1 MNPIINI
8 QNIYKNYHTKHN
20 SVCALNNISLQIFP
34 GSYTT
39 IIGKSGS
46 GKSTLMNIIGCLDT
60 PTYGK
65 YFLNGDDISKLD
77 KSKIAKIRNK
87 TIGFIFQNF
96 NLISNLSAIENV
108 ELPLTYRKI
117 PKDTRRQIAKQ
128 ALQKVGLENR
138 LNHRPYELSGG
149 QQQRVAIARAIA
161 GTPPIIV
168 ADEPTGNLD
177 SKCEAE
183 ILSLLKKLHQSGHT
197 LIIITHNKKIAD
209 DSPNKITIIDG
220 KIYSTHTKNNITIN
234 TH

>member
-8 QNIYKNYHTKHN
+8 QNISKNYRTKYHT
-20 SVCALNNISLQIFP
+20 VCALNDVSLQIFP

-46 GKSTLMNIIGCLDT
+46 GKSTLMNIIGCLDM
-60 PTYGK
+60 PTCGK
-65 YFLNGDDISKLD
+65 YFLNGDDISTLNKPTLAKL
-77 KSKIAKIRNK
+77 RNK

-96 NLISNLSAIENV
+96 NLIPNLSALENV
-108 ELPLTYRKI
+108 ELPLTYRKL
-117 PKDTRRQIAKQ
+117 PKDIRRKIAKE
-128 ALQKVGLENR
+128 ALQKVGLADR

-161 GTPPIIV
+161 GTPPIIL

-197 LIIITHNKKIAD
+197 IIIITHDKKIAD
-209 DSPNKITIIDG
+209 DSPNKIVINDG
-220 KIYSTHTKNNITIN
+220 KIYSA
-234 TH
+234 